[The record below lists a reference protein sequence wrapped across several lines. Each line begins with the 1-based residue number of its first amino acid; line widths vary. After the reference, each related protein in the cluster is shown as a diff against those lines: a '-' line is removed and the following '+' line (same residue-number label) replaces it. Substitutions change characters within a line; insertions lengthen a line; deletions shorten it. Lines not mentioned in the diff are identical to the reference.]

1 MSRESLVRAGLL
13 AYPDDV
19 RAALGPEMTGT
30 LLDASAG
37 SARRFVREFVD
48 LVRLGLRA
56 RATRVAAAGPRRVI
70 ADGVCLAAVWVLTL
84 DLATLLCQT
93 ARGMHDPLL
102 APASI
107 ALLGVALALALVG
120 CDRLAGAAAL
130 VWTAA
135 RMPTLIAGH
144 PGMALV
150 VLAVSLPPIVCFAV
164 LLFAP
169 RRRALDLRGLA
180 WLVVPATLVA
190 TLGPP
195 DYDQS
200 PLLKAFVLL
209 AAFGVVLYA
218 IAMLLTDPR
227 IAIAGAIP
235 LANLGVGATGKG
247 ADWIAALLIA
257 ALPAVLAI
265 ATARSR
271 RLARPQPGVLGA

>member
-1 MSRESLVRAGLL
+1 VSRESLVRAGLL

-19 RAALGPEMTGT
+19 RAAIGPEMTGT

-37 SARRFVREFVD
+37 STRRFVREFAD

-70 ADGVCLAAVWVLTL
+70 ADGVCLAAVWFLTL
-84 DLATLLCQT
+84 DLSTLLSQT
-93 ARGMHDPLL
+93 VRGMHDPLL

-107 ALLGVALALALVG
+107 ALLGLALVLALIG

-135 RMPTLIAGH
+135 RMPILIADH
-144 PGMALV
+144 PGMTLL
-150 VLAVSLPPIVCFAV
+150 VLAVSLPPIACFAV
-164 LLFAP
+164 LLLAP
-169 RRRALDLRGLA
+169 RRRAFDLRGLG

-195 DYDQS
+195 DYEQS

-209 AAFGVVLYA
+209 AALGVVLYA

-227 IAIAGAIP
+227 IAIAGTIS
-235 LANLGVGATGKG
+235 LANLAVGVTGHG
-247 ADWIAALLIA
+247 ADWVAALLIA
-257 ALPAVLAI
+257 AAPAVLAI
-265 ATARSR
+265 TTARSR
-271 RLARPQPGVLGA
+271 RLARAQPGLLGP